1 MRCSRA
7 VGLDVADPAADARRA
22 ERDARACGDA
32 RQRVED
38 VRRVGLQL
46 DAAAPPGLRDYRA
59 GMWDRDTWELL
70 SYVVTVIGLPL
81 AIAVF
86 LWEQRRERQQE
97 DEEIYQRLA
106 DEYTGFMKLVLGNA
120 DLQLLRREGPAGQL
134 TAEQQERRFA
144 LFSILVAL
152 FERAFLLV
160 YEPKMDRKTS
170 RLWKSWE
177 DFMGEW
183 CRRLEFRQV
192 LPELLQ
198 GEDPEFAACI
208 QRIAGAEAARAT

>member
-1 MRCSRA
+1 
-7 VGLDVADPAADARRA
+7 
-22 ERDARACGDA
+22 
-32 RQRVED
+32 
-38 VRRVGLQL
+38 
-46 DAAAPPGLRDYRA
+46 
-59 GMWDRDTWELL
+59 MWDRDTWELL

-86 LWEQRRERQQE
+86 LWEQRQERQQE

-106 DEYTGFMKLVLGNA
+106 DEYTGFMKLVLANA
-120 DLQLLRREGPAGQL
+120 DLQLLRREGPVGQL

-144 LFSILVAL
+144 LFSILIAL

-192 LPELLQ
+192 LPELLH